1 MNREEGEEGR
11 RRGGVVVVYLLKVS
25 AVCVCVSILPF
36 TLDDLQ
42 QLHNLYEV
50 QLPYLTATIII
61 PLY

>member
-1 MNREEGEEGR
+1 M
-11 RRGGVVVVYLLKVS
+11 VVVYLLKVS
-25 AVCVCVSILPF
+25 AVCVSILPF